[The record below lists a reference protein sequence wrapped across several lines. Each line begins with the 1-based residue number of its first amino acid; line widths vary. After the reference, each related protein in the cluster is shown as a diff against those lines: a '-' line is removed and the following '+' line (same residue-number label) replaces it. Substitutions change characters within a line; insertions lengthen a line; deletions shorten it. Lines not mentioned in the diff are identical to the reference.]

1 MNANELTILK
11 IALLNE
17 AEGEH
22 FYKLAAENTSNPDV
36 KNAFLSLAE
45 EEKMHGSWLREMLQ
59 SMNKSEAL
67 DLNLLNSET
76 NSAVSP
82 HIFNL
87 SKISSQQNIMEVSV
101 FHIGILMEKASLDY
115 YRQAA
120 ESTSSPDAKNLYET
134 LAKWEMRHLDE
145 LEKVYDTLSEDW
157 FDQQGFSPA

>member
-11 IALLNE
+11 TALLNE

-22 FYKLAAENTSNPDV
+22 FYQLAAENTSNQDV

-59 SMNKSEAL
+59 SMNKGEAL
-67 DLNLLNSET
+67 DSNLLNNEINPT
-76 NSAVSP
+76 VSP

-87 SKISSQQNIMEVSV
+87 SKVSGKQNIMEISV

-120 ESTSSPDAKNLYET
+120 ESTSNPDARKLYDT
-134 LAKWEMRHLDE
+134 LAQWEMHHLDE
-145 LEKVYDTLSEDW
+145 LEKVYDSLSEDW